1 MIVSTSGFS
10 LAEKVDLG
18 EKILTLDGKYDWDLH
33 YDVDVLVANNV
44 MHPKYKACIEQRIPV
59 VSKKWLYD
67 WEKAGEFIEPN

>member
-44 MHPKYKACIEQRIPV
+44 MHPKYKACIEQGITV
-59 VSKKWLYD
+59 VAKKWLYD
-67 WEKAGEFIEPN
+67 WEKAGEFINPN